1 MPILAWVAA
10 LRVTGSPSTNFP
22 IAEYAVFAVL
32 AATLGLVVLIFI
44 KASAQQTS
52 KPGKRSKVP
61 PAARLTRTGPSA
73 LPGTQKYPL

>member
-10 LRVTGSPSTNFP
+10 FRVPGSPSTNFP
-22 IAEYAVFAVL
+22 IAEYAVWALL

-44 KASAQQTS
+44 KAAAQQTS

-61 PAARLTRTGPSA
+61 PAARLSHTGPSA
-73 LPGTQKYPL
+73 LPRTQKRPL